1 MMCSASSYETSSA
14 LTSNGHLIISRR
26 PRQFIL
32 NSYDRTDVGRSVEE
46 IIDSIRP
53 EIFYKSDELEVMPG
67 TFADL
72 HRNVE
77 YDGNKWYVKLFVND
91 DGDASVQVLSA
102 NWEGCPH

>member
-1 MMCSASSYETSSA
+1 M
-14 LTSNGHLIISRR
+14 
-26 PRQFIL
+26 

-53 EIFYKSDELEVMPG
+53 EIFYKSDELEVMPE

-77 YDGNKWYVKLFVND
+77 YDGNKWHVKLFVND